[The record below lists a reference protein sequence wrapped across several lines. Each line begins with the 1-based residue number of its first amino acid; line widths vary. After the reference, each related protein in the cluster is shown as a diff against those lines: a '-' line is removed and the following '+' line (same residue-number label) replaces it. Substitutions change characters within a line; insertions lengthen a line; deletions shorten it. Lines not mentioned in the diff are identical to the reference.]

1 MRYVFIL
8 LLLVFVMG
16 AVQAADT
23 TQQAKISLDL
33 ANLDVA
39 QAFEKLSQASQITI
53 LGDSTVKGNVTCNLS
68 DVTVDQALD
77 IICKMNKLV
86 WVKVY
91 TSSSGDE
98 KLSASKLF
106 KLLDALK
113 ELGGSAVI
121 CENAAAGTQTVFVPG
136 AKAGA
141 VNAGSVA
148 ENLNLKPVYLVRAE
162 PDPAAEA
169 EKEKQGQTANQVT
182 LAAASD
188 PQAAAQNVWNYFS
201 QMPIEQGFQAMEE
214 LRRMFFQSM
223 TPDQMRQMHD
233 MYGGQH
239 GNNGGGHHGGQ
250 GGNGGQ
256 PQPAPGQ

>member
-1 MRYVFIL
+1 
-8 LLLVFVMG
+8 
-16 AVQAADT
+16 
-23 TQQAKISLDL
+23 
-33 ANLDVA
+33 
-39 QAFEKLSQASQITI
+39 
-53 LGDSTVKGNVTCNLS
+53 
-68 DVTVDQALD
+68 
-77 IICKMNKLV
+77 
-86 WVKVY
+86 
-91 TSSSGDE
+91 
-98 KLSASKLF
+98 
-106 KLLDALK
+106 LDALK

-121 CENAAAGTQTVFVPG
+121 CENAAAGTETVFVPG

-169 EKEKQGQTANQVT
+169 EKEKEKQNQMANQVT